1 MSEQNSATASRSV
14 AVTGTVQA
22 ALGSLCF
29 SFTFPATRW
38 ALDGFGP
45 WTLTGLRGTLAA
57 LLAVSCLLA
66 AGARIPPRSAWPG
79 LAAVA
84 AGCVIG
90 FPVFSTLALQA
101 SSTAHSAVVIG
112 LLPLGTAAAAA
123 LRSGSRPPRPFWL
136 AALAGAAVVLAFTV
150 QQSHGAV
157 LTAADLLLFAGL
169 AVCSFGYAE
178 GGRLARTMPGWQVI
192 AWGLVAAL
200 PVMAVTA
207 ALGPTA
213 EPVHWTWRGV
223 TGLAWLGVVS
233 QFAGFVVWYR
243 GMAAI
248 GIPRASQLQLAQ
260 PLLTI
265 CWAVLLL
272 AEPLP
277 GTAVPAAL
285 AVVACIVVTQRT
297 GSGTRS
303 GRRASAQETG
313 QIRDLRTE
321 CQAAPASARV
331 ERGSERCS

>member
-1 MSEQNSATASRSV
+1 MSAQNSATAPLSV
-14 AVTGTVQA
+14 AVTGTAQA

-38 ALDGFGP
+38 ALDSFGP

-57 LLAVSCLLA
+57 LVAGACLLA
-66 AGARIPPRSAWPG
+66 SGARTPPRSAWPG

-90 FPVFSTLALQA
+90 FPVLSTLALRT

-112 LLPLGTAAAAA
+112 LLPLATATAAA
-123 LRSGSRPPRPFWL
+123 LRAGSRPPRPFWL
-136 AALAGAAVVLAFTV
+136 AALAGAAAVLAFTV
-150 QQSHGAV
+150 QQSGGAV
-157 LTAADLLLFAGL
+157 LTAADLYLFAGL
-169 AVCSFGYAE
+169 VICAFGYAE

-200 PVMAVTA
+200 PVMAVLA

-213 EPVHWTWRGV
+213 EPVRWSLHGTA
-223 TGLAWLGVVS
+223 GLLHLALVS

-248 GIPRASQLQLAQ
+248 GVPRASQLQLAQ

-265 CWAVLLL
+265 TWSVLLL

-277 GTAVPAAL
+277 ATAVPTAL
-285 AVVACIVVTQRT
+285 AVLACIAVTQRT
-297 GSGTRS
+297 GSGGVRE
-303 GRRASAQETG
+303 AS
-313 QIRDLRTE
+313 
-321 CQAAPASARV
+321 S
-331 ERGSERCS
+331 